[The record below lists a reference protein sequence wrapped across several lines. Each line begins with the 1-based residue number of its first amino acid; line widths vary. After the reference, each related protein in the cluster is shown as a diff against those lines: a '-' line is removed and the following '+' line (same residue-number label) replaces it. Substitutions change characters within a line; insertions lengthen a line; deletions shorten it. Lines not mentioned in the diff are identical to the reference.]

1 MQSQDIRYFY
11 RNIVRYGKKYRIKH
25 KNKDYGEFSKLS
37 DALYERD
44 CLFYCNFDYD
54 LLVECDLPNKYE
66 NMALPPFP
74 DKRPKGQ
81 IKGVKI
87 NKKYKEGE
95 IIFDHKNQKFCV
107 KRGDEHYGR
116 YDTIVEAY
124 YIKKILME
132 NHWDRTCLIENKSI
146 MQNILG
152 KKKVTPKTNTF
163 SMGYC
168 HNCGNKVKESEII
181 CPICGIRLK

>member
-1 MQSQDIRYFY
+1 
-11 RNIVRYGKKYRIKH
+11 
-25 KNKDYGEFSKLS
+25 
-37 DALYERD
+37 
-44 CLFYCNFDYD
+44 
-54 LLVECDLPNKYE
+54 
-66 NMALPPFP
+66 
-74 DKRPKGQ
+74 
-81 IKGVKI
+81 
-87 NKKYKEGE
+87 
-95 IIFDHKNQKFCV
+95 
-107 KRGDEHYGR
+107 
-116 YDTIVEAY
+116 
-124 YIKKILME
+124 ME